1 MDIYLIKDGI
11 VDNIASFESLE
22 QAIELR
28 PDMICIVR
36 DETNAHF
43 NPGDIYQ

>member
-22 QAIELR
+22 QAQLLR
-28 PDMICIVR
+28 PEMICIVR
-36 DETNAHF
+36 DETNSHF